1 VGALAVLG
9 FAAAIA
15 VLLWD
20 PGSGASLSKNPGKVW
35 LALGVYA
42 VAFAIYFISR
52 AYRRRQGID
61 LSLTY
66 RELPPE

>member
-1 VGALAVLG
+1 M
-9 FAAAIA
+9 
-15 VLLWD
+15 LLWD
-20 PGSGASLSKNPGKVW
+20 PGSGASLSDNPGKIV

-42 VAFAIYFISR
+42 AAFVIYFVSR
-52 AYRRRQGID
+52 EVRKRQGID